1 MTTAEDQT
9 HAAFQR
15 GERLSCTLE
24 ELVERARSLAAGGN
38 RFLLGITGAPGAG
51 KSTAAVAIA
60 KALGDQA
67 ALVGMDAFHLAN
79 EVLAG
84 HGLRGRKGAPDT
96 FDPWGYAHLL
106 RRLKSNRDPVVY
118 APVFDRGLE
127 ESIGC
132 AVPVGRDVP
141 LVITEGNYLLLD
153 ADGWREGRE
162 VIDQVWYLDTG
173 NDERQRRLIRRHEA
187 FGKPAAEAEA
197 WALGSDQRNAGIVEG
212 TRERADLIVNLT
224 GSYRPQPAQSVKRG
238 RQE

>member
-9 HAAFQR
+9 HAPYR
-15 GERLSCTLE
+15 TGEQLDCTLE

-38 RFLLGITGAPGAG
+38 RFVLGITGAPGAG
-51 KSTAAVAIA
+51 KSTAALAIV

-79 EVLAG
+79 GVLTSLG
-84 HGLRGRKGAPDT
+84 SRGRKGAPDT
-96 FDPWGYAHLL
+96 FDSWGYAHLL
-106 RRLKSNRDPVVY
+106 RRLKSNREPVVY
-118 APVFDRGLE
+118 APVFDRSLE

-132 AVPVGRDVP
+132 AVPVGCDVP

-153 ADGWREGRE
+153 AEGWREGRE

-173 NDERQRRLIRRHEA
+173 TDERQRRLMRRHEA

-197 WALGSDQRNAGIVEG
+197 WALGSDQRNADIVEG
-212 TRERADLIVNLT
+212 TCERADLIINLT
-224 GSYRPQPAQSVKRG
+224 GSYRPPTSSQV
-238 RQE
+238 